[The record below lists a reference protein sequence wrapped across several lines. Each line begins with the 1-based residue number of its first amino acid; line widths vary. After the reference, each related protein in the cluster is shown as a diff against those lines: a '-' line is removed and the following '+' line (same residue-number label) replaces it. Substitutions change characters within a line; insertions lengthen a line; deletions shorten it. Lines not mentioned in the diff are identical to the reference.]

1 MRRPHDPTRG
11 FPSRT
16 RGEAAGRERS
26 RSPRRSGITTVASLL
41 ILLTAMPLL
50 SGCLTRSTTVGD
62 RYAGTI
68 IVATSPDNPSGAPRL
83 DIPESMKNNVSTSD
97 YREEPQGNESASPSP
112 GASAPAS
119 PSATTQPGT
128 TGQGATRVGTRAT
141 FSDLTSGQLSQLG
154 DIVAN
159 AFGDTSMTMEL
170 NAKRNGDVVRFR
182 GSADLN
188 GLEERDYLKFTLAFA
203 GPITASNVQQQDSET
218 SVTWTPQPGKVTEFI
233 ADATYPDPA
242 TAAFKGWTWLLVIVC
257 LLVVALII
265 WLAYTHRDTS
275 PRPGRPRSTR
285 PTAPKSSTTTGPAG
299 RKTGANTTAAKTQA
313 TATAGTSAA
322 SPSDASASAASSSVA
337 SDDAPRPG
345 PTAVSTAPGD
355 GEPGTTEPGE
365 THER

>member
-1 MRRPHDPTRG
+1 MRRPTDPTLRSLLRT
-11 FPSRT
+11 SRPQS
-16 RGEAAGRERS
+16 AGDAS
-26 RSPRRSGITTVASLL
+26 RPRPRPRVTAVASLV
-41 ILLTAMPLL
+41 ILLAAIPLL

-83 DIPESMKNNVSTSD
+83 DIPESMHNNVSTLD
-97 YREEPQGNESASPSP
+97 YREGPQTGASGGSSNPSAS
-112 GASAPAS
+112 AE
-119 PSATTQPGT
+119 PGT

-159 AFGDTSMTMEL
+159 AFGDTSMTMDL
-170 NAKRNGDVVRFR
+170 NAKRSGDVVRFR

-203 GPITASNVQQQDSET
+203 GPITASNVAKQDSET
-218 SVTWTPQPGKVTEFI
+218 SVTWTPEPGKVTEFI

-242 TAAFKGWTWLLVIVC
+242 TAAFTGWTWLLVVVC

-275 PRPGRPRSTR
+275 PRPGRPRPVR
-285 PTAPKSSTTTGPAG
+285 RAAPAKAAS
-299 RKTGANTTAAKTQA
+299 RKPSAN
-313 TATAGTSAA
+313 A
-322 SPSDASASAASSSVA
+322 SPSAAETSGTGAGSSTEVGA
-337 SDDAPRPG
+337 TKGAPSGGVEPKNTAG
-345 PTAVSTAPGD
+345 PTP
-355 GEPGTTEPGE
+355 
-365 THER
+365 